1 MFLGLPSVV
10 LKSRLSQFWRHQ
22 ADSPRWYL
30 ATVEAIHQFLV
41 ELDAVQWKCNRRTGL
56 DINITNRLI
65 SESILSEDVGKQ
77 GVEEQSEDKQVNEPG
92 AKTIG
97 EEHEGDTSSTD
108 NQLLSEYCYTG
119 QYDNL
124 LFFFRFMYCM
134 IHMLYDHD
142 KLKSYKRRLE

>member
-41 ELDAVQWKCNRRTGL
+41 ELDAAQWKCNRRTGL
-56 DINITNRLI
+56 HSNLTDRLT
-65 SESILSEDVGKQ
+65 SENILSEDVD
-77 GVEEQSEDKQVNEPG
+77 QSEDKPG
-92 AKTIG
+92 AKTIC
-97 EEHEGDTSSTD
+97 EETSSTD
-108 NQLLSEYCYTG
+108 NKLLSEYCYKG

>member
-41 ELDAVQWKCNRRTGL
+41 ELDAAQWKCNRRTGL
-56 DINITNRLI
+56 DSNLTNRLI
-65 SESILSEDVGKQ
+65 SENILSEDVVPGERV
-77 GVEEQSEDKQVNEPG
+77 VEDQSQDEPG
-92 AKTIG
+92 AKTIC
-97 EEHEGDTSSTD
+97 EETSSTD
-108 NQLLSEYCYTG
+108 NKLLSEYCYKG

>member
-41 ELDAVQWKCNRRTGL
+41 ELDAAQWKCNRRTGL
-56 DINITNRLI
+56 DSNLTYRLI
-65 SESILSEDVGKQ
+65 SENILSEDVAPGERV
-77 GVEEQSEDKQVNEPG
+77 GEDQSQDEPG
-92 AKTIG
+92 AKTIC
-97 EEHEGDTSSTD
+97 EETSSTD
-108 NQLLSEYCYTG
+108 NKLLSEYCYKG